1 MMYYIYMEEVTS
13 QHLVSPETMPV
24 TDIYFNQCVAAKSLE
39 EETFPRLVSPATIPL
54 TPTVPGM
61 SGALQVAHCV

>member
-1 MMYYIYMEEVTS
+1 MYYIYMEEVTS
-13 QHLVSPETMPV
+13 HLVSPETMPV
-24 TDIYFNQCVAAKSLE
+24 TNIFFNQCVAAISLE

-61 SGALQVAHCV
+61 SGALQVAHCG